1 MTIRLAFRAAQ
12 RSCALNAT
20 ASKSQVTQWRPTA
33 QDLPL
38 SHQKNPQGAGED
50 ALYMTTYSA
59 FDPGMTRPLPFN
71 TSSPTNDSQREPPK
85 DTGRCEDVPHTAFNA
100 FEHAPLMSG
109 LATGVEGI
117 NVDNLPSFFPP
128 AQRKAEVQTTPSPT
142 YNAVRKLKPT
152 TKPWPYR
159 LPAFL
164 HPQDGTTFALKF
176 ASENTTSNTSAPS
189 GAALPTTRVG
199 ILQAVLYGLP
209 DPDKA
214 SLRPRGIKEGG
225 LLHKVVYGVKD
236 DEEGVVGAKLVG
248 KRK

>member
-100 FEHAPLMSG
+100 FEHGPLMSG

-128 AQRKAEVQTTPSPT
+128 AQRKAEVQTTLPQH
-142 YNAVRKLKPT
+142 T
-152 TKPWPYR
+152 TLRWSR
-159 LPAFL
+159 NR
-164 HPQDGTTFALKF
+164 Q
-176 ASENTTSNTSAPS
+176 
-189 GAALPTTRVG
+189 
-199 ILQAVLYGLP
+199 
-209 DPDKA
+209 
-214 SLRPRGIKEGG
+214 LRPRSPGRTVSLRSCAPKMAPHSRSSLQARIRRATTPHRAE
-225 LLHKVVYGVKD
+225 LRCRQRALASCKVFCMGFRIPTRLRCVRAVSRRAGYYIRLSM
-236 DEEGVVGAKLVG
+236 AS
-248 KRK
+248 RMMRRAS